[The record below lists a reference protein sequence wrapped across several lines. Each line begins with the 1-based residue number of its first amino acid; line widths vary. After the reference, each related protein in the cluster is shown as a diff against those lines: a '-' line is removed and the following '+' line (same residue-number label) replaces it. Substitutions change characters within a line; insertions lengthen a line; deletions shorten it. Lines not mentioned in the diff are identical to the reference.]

1 MNEYYENARDIIL
14 RKIDELKETKQL
26 SEFHIRMDVR
36 GMVAGLGISNMLSD
50 NELKELRKEC
60 LKEI

>member
-14 RKIDELKETKQL
+14 RKIDDLKEIEL
-26 SEFHIRMDVR
+26 SEFHIRMYVR
-36 GMVAGLGISNMLSD
+36 GMIAGLDISNMLTYK
-50 NELKELRKEC
+50 ELNELRKEC

>member
-1 MNEYYENARDIIL
+1 MNEYYANARDIIL
-14 RKIDELKETKQL
+14 RKIDDLKEIEL
-26 SEFHIRMDVR
+26 SEFHIRMYVR

-50 NELKELRKEC
+50 KELEELRKEC